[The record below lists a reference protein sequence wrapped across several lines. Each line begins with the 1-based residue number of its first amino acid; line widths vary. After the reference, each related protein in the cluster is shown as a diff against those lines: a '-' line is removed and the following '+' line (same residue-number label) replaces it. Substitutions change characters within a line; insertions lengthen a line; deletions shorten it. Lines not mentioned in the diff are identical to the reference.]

1 MKIGVE
7 IRIDVKKIEKAR
19 LYQGAKGTY
28 LTMTAFIDT
37 DQQDQ
42 YGNNGFVAHKTEQ
55 NEDKAPI
62 LGNSKVFWTDGQQ
75 APAPQ
80 QAQQQSPAKF
90 QQQATQQ
97 AAQAGFAQQQGG
109 GFAPQQQKA
118 PRVNPQE
125 PSIDF
130 NDDIPF

>member
-7 IRIDVKKIEKAR
+7 VRIDVKKIEKAR

-42 YGNNGFVAHKTEQ
+42 YGNNGFIAHKTEQ

-75 APAPQ
+75 AQ
-80 QAQQQSPAKF
+80 
-90 QQQATQQ
+90 QQ
-97 AAQAGFAQQQGG
+97 AAQKKPVGSFKETHPNSNVT
-109 GFAPQQQKA
+109 F
-118 PRVNPQE
+118 
-125 PSIDF
+125 
-130 NDDIPF
+130 DDDVPF

>member
-28 LTMTAFIDT
+28 LTVTAFIDT

-75 APAPQ
+75 AAPAPKQ
-80 QAQQQSPAKF
+80 QAPLSHANSHGF
-90 QQQATQQ
+90 NQA
-97 AAQAGFAQQQGG
+97 
-109 GFAPQQQKA
+109 PK
-118 PRVNPQE
+118 VNPQE
-125 PSIDF
+125 PTIDY

>member
-28 LTMTAFIDT
+28 LTLTGFIDT
-37 DQQDQ
+37 EQQDQ
-42 YGNNGFVAHKTEQ
+42 YGNNGFIAHKTEQ

-75 APAPQ
+75 SQ
-80 QAQQQSPAKF
+80 QASPSQNLANKRQQSQQSPK
-90 QQQATQQ
+90 
-97 AAQAGFAQQQGG
+97 
-109 GFAPQQQKA
+109 
-118 PRVNPQE
+118 VNPQE
-125 PSIDF
+125 PTF
-130 NDDIPF
+130 DDDVPF

>member
-28 LTMTAFIDT
+28 LTVTAFIDT
-37 DQQDQ
+37 EQQDQ

-75 APAPQ
+75 AQSTQHPQ
-80 QAQQQSPAKF
+80 K
-90 QQQATQQ
+90 
-97 AAQAGFAQQQGG
+97 
-109 GFAPQQQKA
+109 KA
-118 PRVNPQE
+118 IGSFEQTHPKVNPQE
-125 PSIDF
+125 PTIDF
-130 NDDIPF
+130 DDVPF